1 MPMPVSSTVKRTLSS
16 PICRK
21 TPTLPPGTF
30 ETGLIG
36 SDNSE
41 IINNLI
47 VNIIENSYG
56 KDYIL
61 LSEAAYNDLK
71 TAKRENYEMIYLS
84 EDTQKEYDSI
94 IGPMFEKLYDR
105 LYEDVVFGDENSII
119 YRHHINFI
127 NNNNH
132 DRGAKDYREED
143 KHQIVVDFIS
153 SMTDDYFIALYDEL
167 FPDDK
172 KDIRFKTYF

>member
-1 MPMPVSSTVKRTLSS
+1 MK
-16 PICRK
+16 
-21 TPTLPPGTF
+21 
-30 ETGLIG
+30 
-36 SDNSE
+36 
-41 IINNLI
+41 
-47 VNIIENSYG
+47 
-56 KDYIL
+56 
-61 LSEAAYNDLK
+61 
-71 TAKRENYEMIYLS
+71 LS

-105 LYEDVVFGDENSII
+105 LYEEVVSGDENSII

-153 SMTDDYFIALYDEL
+153 SMTDDYFIALYNEL
-167 FPDDK
+167 FPEDK
-172 KDIRFKTYF
+172 ADIKFKTYF